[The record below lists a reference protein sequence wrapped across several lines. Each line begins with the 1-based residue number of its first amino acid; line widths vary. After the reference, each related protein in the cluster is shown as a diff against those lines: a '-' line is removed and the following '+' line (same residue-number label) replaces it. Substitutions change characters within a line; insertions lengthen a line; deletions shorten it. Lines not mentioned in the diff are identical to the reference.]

1 MGCLSGVDMEVR
13 CNICHLSAWSCS
25 FVYKEVDALMHHE
38 EEE

>member
-13 CNICHLSAWSCS
+13 CNICHLSA
-25 FVYKEVDALMHHE
+25 FVYKEVDALIHHE